1 MTVRILVEFLA
12 QIAGLQV
19 LRKTRPDVPLP
30 FRMWLYPLPSF
41 LAGAGWVFLLVV
53 KDRDLGYKPL
63 GIALAVNIT
72 GLIAFAIWKALS
84 RDSGERGAS
93 AP

>member
-41 LAGAGWVFLLVV
+41 LAAAGWIFLLVV
-53 KDRDLGYKPL
+53 EDRDLGYKPL
-63 GIALAVNIT
+63 FIALAVNVT
-72 GLIAFAIWKALS
+72 GLIAFVIWKAVS
-84 RDSGERGAS
+84 RHPGGQGTS
-93 AP
+93 PP